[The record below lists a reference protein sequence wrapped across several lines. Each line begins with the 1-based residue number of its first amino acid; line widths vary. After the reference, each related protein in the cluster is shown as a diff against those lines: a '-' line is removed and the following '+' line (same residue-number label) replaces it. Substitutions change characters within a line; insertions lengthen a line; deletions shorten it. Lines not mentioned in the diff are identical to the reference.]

1 MSPRIT
7 ISITCD
13 EGFVADSLRELAA
26 KYEDEM
32 VLDEYYLEHGTA
44 ILEPYKEE
52 EDPDDV

>member
-1 MSPRIT
+1 MSPRIS